1 MSENHRTLWDVEDVA
16 ESYLR
21 DWFKSNPTLAHDEDA
36 IYEAIWEAADS
47 SVPVYT
53 ADLLYCA
60 LDNLW
65 LATEVPD
72 DYTGEVSAFYVISA
86 NLFAHLREHLEKK
99 IDEIR
104 DEVLGG
110 EEDEDVEENALF
122 SADIDDLY
130 ILTPMAGV
138 WLQDNGDVR
147 WNLYDSEADMDVPCV
162 SFWNAFNIAVG
173 AAHENGF
180 SSVEIRWTMQQS
192 QFDSIQNKKLAWWS
206 EQQKNN
212 PDYIRGEII

>member
-1 MSENHRTLWDVEDVA
+1 MSEKRRTLWDVEDVA

-21 DWFKSNPTLAHDEDA
+21 DWFAYNPTLAHDDDA

-47 SVPVYT
+47 GVPVYT

-65 LATEVPD
+65 LACENPE
-72 DYTGEVSAFYVISA
+72 DYCGEPNAVAVISA
-86 NLFAHLREHLEKK
+86 NLFAHLREHLNKK

-110 EEDEDVEENALF
+110 EEDEDIEA
-122 SADIDDLY
+122 IDDLY

-138 WLQDNGDVR
+138 WLQDNGDVQ
-147 WNLYDSEADMDVPCV
+147 WMLEDSTGTDHPFT
-162 SFWNAFNIAVG
+162 SFWEAFNASVDN
-173 AAHENGF
+173 ARRNNF
-180 SSVEIRWTMQQS
+180 SSIEIRWAMQQG
-192 QFDSIQNKKLAWWS
+192 QYDTIQEKKLAWWA

-212 PDYIRGEII
+212 PDTVRGEVI